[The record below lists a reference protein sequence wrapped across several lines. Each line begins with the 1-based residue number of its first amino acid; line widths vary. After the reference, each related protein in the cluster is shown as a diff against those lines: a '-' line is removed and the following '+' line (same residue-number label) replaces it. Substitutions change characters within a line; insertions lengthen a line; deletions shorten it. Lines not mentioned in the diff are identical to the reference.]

1 MLEVNIAGISPSGL
15 ASISL
20 LEMQLRKHFPFI
32 NQITFFRVGDVKREN
47 IEETYDLVISTSLL
61 PGYQGEYKLV
71 SPILLEED
79 IQELKKAFQAISQ
92 KKRSAKKAPSALV
105 KEESYEAVLALSK
118 PLTSYWRCFK
128 CKPLITQRTWKKRCS
143 WC

>member
-1 MLEVNIAGISPSGL
+1 
-15 ASISL
+15 
-20 LEMQLRKHFPFI
+20 
-32 NQITFFRVGDVKREN
+32 VGDVKREN

-105 KEESYEAVLALSK
+105 
-118 PLTSYWRCFK
+118 
-128 CKPLITQRTWKKRCS
+128 
-143 WC
+143 

>member
-1 MLEVNIAGISPSGL
+1 M
-15 ASISL
+15 
-20 LEMQLRKHFPFI
+20 
-32 NQITFFRVGDVKREN
+32 
-47 IEETYDLVISTSLL
+47 ISTSLL

-92 KKRSAKKAPSALV
+92 KNVPQKAPSALV
-105 KEESYEAVLALSK
+105 KEESYEAVLAFIEAINQLLALFQVQAIDN
-118 PLTSYWRCFK
+118 PADL
-128 CKPLITQRTWKKRCS
+128 KKRCS

>member
-92 KKRSAKKAPSALV
+92 KNVPPKSAL
-105 KEESYEAVLALSK
+105 Y
-118 PLTSYWRCFK
+118 FG
-128 CKPLITQRTWKKRCS
+128 QRGIL
-143 WC
+143 